1 MENIVTIKMFT
12 FNYLDLNRFSFN
24 DAKMLVSLMLY
35 VLETKT
41 KRKKNHFFLI

>member
-35 VLETKT
+35 VLETNIKE
-41 KRKKNHFFLI
+41 RKKNHFF